1 MKKFLENKND
11 LIKYFEKGSKQKKFW
26 KIGTEHEKFIYDLN
40 TLNPI
45 DYNGRNGIKSLF
57 KLFKKKG
64 WKEIS
69 ENKNPIAL
77 KKSGSTISLEP
88 RCQIE
93 LSGGTVKSVH
103 ETCKQAKNYLDELK
117 KICIKK
123 KLGIL
128 GITMNC
134 YN

>member
-57 KLFKKKG
+57 KLFKKKSFFCF
-64 WKEIS
+64 IT
-69 ENKNPIAL
+69 KNNLIFF
-77 KKSGSTISLEP
+77 IP
-88 RCQIE
+88 RR
-93 LSGGTVKSVH
+93 
-103 ETCKQAKNYLDELK
+103 
-117 KICIKK
+117 
-123 KLGIL
+123 
-128 GITMNC
+128 
-134 YN
+134 